1 MKYLPFF
8 LLCFLF
14 CLAGCGPKEIGE
26 GSSDDYSAPL
36 GTDTMRDARFPLDN
50 NPVQQRLYL
59 MNQPERMIYNT
70 KLQKEYML
78 YRMGIKPENRPDPTV
93 PRQRSPFRDY

>member
-1 MKYLPFF
+1 MNALVPL
-8 LLCFLF
+8 LLCVLL

-26 GSSDDYSAPL
+26 DSSDDFSAPL
-36 GTDTMRDARFPLDN
+36 GVDTLHDARFPMDN

-59 MNQPERMIYNT
+59 MNQPDRMIYSSAR
-70 KLQKEYML
+70 QKERML
-78 YRMGIKPENRPDPTV
+78 YRMGVTPENRPDPTV